1 MAQTFFET
9 IQNND
14 LLKVVLILGALYI
27 FMSLYNQE
35 GLDNIS
41 TGLVP
46 VSNAVN
52 GGNIIGQ
59 APSTPPLI
67 MTLAEDV
74 VKPAP
79 STAGTPVL
87 QNEQQAQVDKIVAG
101 SAQLNAEDLLPKY
114 DDASE
119 FAKENPVGKLLSEQ
133 NFLQSGY
140 HIGINSQLE
149 SNKIA
154 YLDLRSMPPIPKAQV
169 GPFMNSSYEQS
180 PGSKRRFMEIL

>member
-1 MAQTFFET
+1 MAQTIFES
-9 IQNND
+9 IQDND
-14 LLKVVLILGALYI
+14 LLKIVLILGAIYI
-27 FMSLYNQE
+27 FMTLYNQE
-35 GLDNIS
+35 GLDNVD
-41 TGLVP
+41 VP
-46 VSNAVN
+46 VQLSSAVD
-52 GGNIIGQ
+52 GGNLIGQ
-59 APSTPPLI
+59 APSTPLI
-67 MTLAEDV
+67 MTLAQDV
-74 VKPAP
+74 VKPLP
-79 STAGTPVL
+79 SRAGTPVV
-87 QNEQQAQVDKIVAG
+87 QNEQEAQVDKIVAG
-101 SAQLNAEDLLPKY
+101 SAQLSAKDLLPIY

-154 YLDLRSMPPIPKAQV
+154 YLDLRSMPPIPKAEV

>member
-1 MAQTFFET
+1 MAQTIFET

-35 GLDNIS
+35 GLDNVDEP
-41 TGLVP
+41 VP
-46 VSNAVN
+46 VSTAVD
-52 GGNIIGQ
+52 GGNVLGQ
-59 APSTPPLI
+59 APSTPPPI
-67 MTLAEDV
+67 MTLAQDSL
-74 VKPAP
+74 VKPEP
-79 STAGTPVL
+79 STAGTPV
-87 QNEQQAQVDKIVAG
+87 QQSAQEAQVDKVVAG
-101 SAQLNAEDLLPKY
+101 SAQLSAKDLLPQY

>member
-1 MAQTFFET
+1 MAQTIFET

-27 FMSLYNQE
+27 FMRLYNQE
-35 GLDNIS
+35 GLDNVEP
-41 TGLVP
+41 VP
-46 VSNAVN
+46 VSTAVN
-52 GGNIIGQ
+52 GGNVVGQ
-59 APSTPPLI
+59 APSTPPPI
-67 MTLAEDV
+67 MTLAQDSL
-74 VKPAP
+74 VKAAP
-79 STAGTPVL
+79 STAGTPVV
-87 QNEQQAQVDKIVAG
+87 QNAQEAQVDKVVAG
-101 SAQLNAEDLLPKY
+101 SAQLSAKDLLPKY

-149 SNKIA
+149 SNKIP

-169 GPFMNSSYEQS
+169 GPFMNSSYEES